1 MKSLILFALLTISS
15 LSFAQSSFIDARE
28 DLAVLGLVVTPHS
41 DYSEANRLQASV
53 VPLLTGDGMN
63 AITMAL
69 VVSDG
74 MGSSYVFE
82 LNERVYNVTSVNF
95 TGVDIIT
102 VDYVQNSLDAAGNA
116 VKVKGSVT
124 VQALR
129 YKNGTLSDSLKIIK

>member
-28 DLAVLGLVVTPHS
+28 DFAVLGLVVTPLS
-41 DYSEANRLQASV
+41 TYSEANSLQASV

-82 LNERVYNVTSVNF
+82 LNERVYEVTRVTFS
-95 TGVDIIT
+95 GVDTIT
-102 VDYVQNSLDAAGNA
+102 VTYVQNSLDAAGNV

-129 YKNGTLSDSLKIIK
+129 FKNGTLSDSLKIIK